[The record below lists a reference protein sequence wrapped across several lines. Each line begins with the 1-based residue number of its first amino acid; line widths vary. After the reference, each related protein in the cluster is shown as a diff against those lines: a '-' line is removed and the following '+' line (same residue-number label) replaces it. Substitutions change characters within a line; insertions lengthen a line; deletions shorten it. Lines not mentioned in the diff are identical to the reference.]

1 MIYALLSVLDL
12 IFSIYVTILIAHT
25 IFSWLYTFNIIN
37 TRNTLVTMIGDFLYR
52 TTEPVLRCIR
62 RFLPNLGTIDI
73 SPIVVFMIIYFIRI
87 FMWRAYA
94 GMFL

>member
-1 MIYALLSVLDL
+1 MIYAFLSVLDL
-12 IFSIYVTILIAHT
+12 TFSIYIAILIAHA

-37 TRNTLVTMIGDFLYR
+37 TRNAFVAMIGDFLYR
-52 TTEPVLRCIR
+52 TTEPILYYIR

>member
-1 MIYALLSVLDL
+1 
-12 IFSIYVTILIAHT
+12 
-25 IFSWLYTFNIIN
+25 
-37 TRNTLVTMIGDFLYR
+37 
-52 TTEPVLRCIR
+52 
-62 RFLPNLGTIDI
+62 NLGTIDI